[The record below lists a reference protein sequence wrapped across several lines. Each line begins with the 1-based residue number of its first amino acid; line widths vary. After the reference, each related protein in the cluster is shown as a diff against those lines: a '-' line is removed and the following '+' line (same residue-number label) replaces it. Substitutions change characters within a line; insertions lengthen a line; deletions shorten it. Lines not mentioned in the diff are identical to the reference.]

1 LRMIKDIIMR
11 KQEQTSGR
19 GPKSPI

>member
-1 LRMIKDIIMR
+1 LRMIKDIIML